1 MFLIFFGYEQREI
14 FISVSII
21 PVLAGKKNYRLNR
34 LKKRMFIINQIFYQI
49 IIISFNYFYI
59 FYINFK
65 NIFIF
70 PVLTNLFSQEKNIKQ
85 INNLTSSWDWTKK
98 KENNWNWIEVYLEKN
113 QISGESYWL
122 NINGWFYIFQS
133 FFILVI
139 FNILSIIVFNRF
151 VYYFNYFKNHNYFKY
166 FIYINLYFCFYFCS
180 ILFIFNNDL
189 LFLFILLE
197 IFNYFIYSNIAI
209 SIPSNKP
216 LNSNNNINDKI
227 SLVLS
232 KKGPVESI
240 PIEQEEE
247 KGTYIGWKLGEQ
259 IIKGAGSEKTIINI
273 FYFVI
278 NSLISIIFLYD
289 VYKFYIN
296 YNTFNISTIQLIQNF
311 QTTNFFNI
319 LNSSN
324 NNTLSLINN
333 EIGEN
338 IRENGTKIINN
349 KNQIICIMFKLA
361 IAPFHFWFISLYKN
375 ISIFVTFF
383 FNTLIKF
390 LFYLFLFKLIQLYF
404 ITGENIYNNLII
416 IGSILSLII
425 GSIGGLKNNKLLHII
440 LNSNIFNSGFLF
452 VFFYFYYCENWE
464 YFFEY
469 LIVYILLTVQ
479 IFLLYIYYM
488 LIPFNTTHLN
498 NLPINPVYLEK
509 EKFIENNSLLLGG
522 KKLYKLVWNKNAKW
536 NKDKEQPLLS
546 KKTQLK
552 TGNNLKG
559 WEMNK
564 EWIETSTKIKRYI
577 LLMLVLSF
585 IGIPPL
591 SGFFIKFNLFSLIM
605 ENFNNYYYYWFGISI
620 ITILIACSFYFKIFL
635 FLFLNSG
642 KPIKLFH
649 NLIPSG
655 TQFPSPSVGGGSWA
669 LKIDPSYQ
677 SITFSPSEIELEK
690 ESLNIESVKSL
701 NVSLPVSFVPGDPVG
716 INSKKYTNLEH
727 KEWEVTNESWGK
739 EQSNWISS
747 PLLAPADKLGVKW
760 KLNNWKD
767 YYYSVSFIINL
778 IFLLNVFYILY
789 IPMIYPLLN
798 ILN

>member
-1 MFLIFFGYEQREI
+1 
-14 FISVSII
+14 
-21 PVLAGKKNYRLNR
+21 
-34 LKKRMFIINQIFYQI
+34 MFIINQLFYQI
-49 IIISFNYFYI
+49 IIISFNYFYL

-70 PVLTNLFSQEKNIKQ
+70 PVLTNWFTKENNIRNL
-85 INNLTSSWDWTKK
+85 NNLTNSLDLTN
-98 KENNWNWIEVYLEKN
+98 NNWNWIEVYLEKN
-113 QISGESYWL
+113 QISWENFWL

-209 SIPSNKP
+209 SIPSNKTS
-216 LNSNNNINDKI
+216 NYNNNINDKI

-232 KKGPVESI
+232 KKGPIGSI
-240 PIEQEEE
+240 LVEQEEE
-247 KGTYIGWKLGEQ
+247 KETYIGWKLGEQ

-296 YNTFNISTIQLIQNF
+296 YNTFNIPTIQLIQNF

-333 EIGEN
+333 EISENIGEN
-338 IRENGTKIINN
+338 CTKIINN

-375 ISIFVTFF
+375 ISLFVTFF
-383 FNTLIKF
+383 FNTIIKF
-390 LFYLFLFKLIQLYF
+390 LFFLFLFKLIQLYF

-425 GSIGGLKNNKLLHII
+425 GSIGGLKNNNLLHII

-452 VFFYFYYCENWE
+452 VFFYFYYCKNWE

-488 LIPFNTTHLN
+488 LIPFNTSSLHNFL
-498 NLPINPVYLEK
+498 LNPVYLEK
-509 EKFIENNSLLLGG
+509 DTFIENNSLLLGG
-522 KKLYKLVWNKNAKW
+522 KKLYKLVWNKNARW
-536 NKDKEQPLLS
+536 NKDKEHPLLS

-552 TGNNLKG
+552 IGNNLEG
-559 WEMNK
+559 WEGKK
-564 EWIETSTKIKRYI
+564 EWKVTTTKIKRYI

-635 FLFLNSG
+635 FLFLNS
-642 KPIKLFH
+642 
-649 NLIPSG
+649 PSG
-655 TQFPSPSVGGGSWA
+655 TQF
-669 LKIDPSYQ
+669 SYQ
-677 SITFSPSEIELEK
+677 SITFSPWEIQLDKIPAGLRPIEK
-690 ESLNIESVKSL
+690 ESLNVT
-701 NVSLPVSFVPGDPVG
+701 F
-716 INSKKYTNLEH
+716 NSKKYTKLED
-727 KEWEVTNESWGK
+727 KEWGVTNKLWGMG
-739 EQSNWISS
+739 QTGGISS
-747 PLLAPADKLGVKW
+747 PLSAQANKLGVKW
-760 KLNNWKD
+760 KFNNWNN